1 MSTTTHPNL
10 ALETLIDNSDLPG
23 EVKTALHELLCAM
36 SLSGDR
42 LYSEGGDDA
51 WLASAWRVAAKR
63 YAALLD
69 TASGLSGGD
78 PR

>member
-10 ALETLIDNSDLPG
+10 ALERLVDNSDLPG

-42 LYSEGGDDA
+42 LYAPEGGADA

-78 PR
+78 R

>member
-1 MSTTTHPNL
+1 MPETKTHPNL
-10 ALETLIDNSDLPG
+10 ALEKLIDDSDLPG

-42 LYSEGGDDA
+42 LYAESGDDA

-69 TASGLSGGD
+69 AASDLSDGA
-78 PR
+78 R